1 MARKRKKTPRFRLE
15 MGWGGVLVVVTGAF
29 AAILWTFVL
38 GIWVGKKVAGPREEL
53 NMAAMEA
60 PAATAQYQKTPL
72 FTIDGTSSFEQKAEE
87 TSPKRPVTKTENET
101 VTTPPLAPV
110 DAPKPRAEIIQ
121 EEIIRKEE
129 ATAPEKKAVQ
139 APAQNNGGET
149 QSKGRKPPQTSKRLA
164 KSRPTTYF
172 ALQVAS
178 FKDLKYAQG
187 EAIRWENLGYDTT
200 VKKANLGPKKGT
212 WYRVFV
218 GRYKT
223 IGEARKGAVEL
234 AKKFNQKAYI
244 RPVR

>member
-1 MARKRKKTPRFRLE
+1 M
-15 MGWGGVLVVVTGAF
+15 
-29 AAILWTFVL
+29 
-38 GIWVGKKVAGPREEL
+38 
-53 NMAAMEA
+53 
-60 PAATAQYQKTPL
+60 
-72 FTIDGTSSFEQKAEE
+72 
-87 TSPKRPVTKTENET
+87 
-101 VTTPPLAPV
+101 
-110 DAPKPRAEIIQ
+110 
-121 EEIIRKEE
+121 
-129 ATAPEKKAVQ
+129 Q
-139 APAQNNGGET
+139 APSQNKGRET
-149 QSKGRKPPQTSKRLA
+149 QSKNRNPQTSKRLA

-178 FKDLKYAQG
+178 FKDLKYAQR

-200 VKKANLGPKKGT
+200 IKKADLGPKKGT